1 MWDAG
6 ISFIAEARC
15 GRLCGEQVP
24 RGAISGASFMAC
36 TRYGG
41 YLSRDRLRCIGHA
54 PVTGASFG
62 ILLSLPSLPLCFMLS
77 CSVGLCDIIYIQAGL
92 CDIIYIQASQANEL
106 APSRDAGVE
115 RRAGT
120 LTSQA
125 IITHLYR
132 IVYVIIHPSI
142 ITHRPIHIH
151 KWATSRAFY
160 SHISLHISQ
169 DFSPSC
175 RQGFALPASIV
186 LATPP

>member
-1 MWDAG
+1 MAMSRRWNGDMEVSQTAY
-6 ISFIAEARC
+6 ICVARMC
-15 GRLCGEQVP
+15 
-24 RGAISGASFMAC
+24 
-36 TRYGG
+36 
-41 YLSRDRLRCIGHA
+41 RD
-54 PVTGASFG
+54 
-62 ILLSLPSLPLCFMLS
+62 LPICK
-77 CSVGLCDIIYIQAGL
+77 
-92 CDIIYIQASQANEL
+92 ANEL